1 MDRAFWMMILKIF
14 EWLQWG
20 LESIVGWRHDVKN
33 RYLNNDYWMTCLN
46 NTNDADID
54 DCRMTCLNKTIDT
67 GIDDYCLMISMS
79 SSNDD
84 EYWMTCMRNL
94 NDDRI

>member
-1 MDRAFWMMILKIF
+1 MYTESDGEWNF

-20 LESIVGWRHDVKN
+20 LESIVEWCLMDDMN
-33 RYLNNDYWMTCLN
+33 RN
-46 NTNDADID
+46 ID
-54 DCRMTCLNKTIDT
+54 NC
-67 GIDDYCLMISMS
+67 GMISMS